1 MTSIDLDAD
10 AHVPA
15 GWSVAEHRKG
25 GQRNFDPKQVELWYA
40 QKQQNDEGIIG
51 TARSAPTLPVG
62 RKNADGEV
70 APIPVVRLA
79 TVGRLKLTRRRLRGC
94 RPLAERLQKVRD
106 AP

>member
-25 GQRNFDPKQVELWYA
+25 GQWNFDPKQVALRYA

-51 TARSAPTLPVG
+51 TARSASTLPVG

-70 APIPVVRLA
+70 AP
-79 TVGRLKLTRRRLRGC
+79 
-94 RPLAERLQKVRD
+94 
-106 AP
+106 